1 MQTKAT
7 IFFIL
12 FVLNLSAYSNDM
24 PTNFNKANDLIVSGE
39 FKKGKKILY
48 QILNKNPKNM
58 QVINNIAYAE
68 AKSGNLD
75 KAIEIL
81 RSYIR
86 GNDDIDIIYKNL
98 TNLYAYQANII
109 YEEALS
115 INDSE
120 SREINLL
127 LIENF
132 KFDNKSLVSKNMN
145 KNLNN
150 SLEDLY
156 VDQENINSFIFDW
169 ATYWQNKD
177 YENYFNC
184 YEENYFPKEFK
195 SKETW
200 KADRKRRIK
209 NKNNIQIQIKNI
221 KIISNYK
228 KNILIQFTQ
237 AYNSDSF
244 SDVVRKHT
252 TASLIDG
259 SIKITGEYI
268 LR

>member
-1 MQTKAT
+1 MQTKAA

-24 PTNFNKANDLIVSGE
+24 PMNFNKANDLIVSGE

-48 QILNKNPKNM
+48 QILNNNPKNM

-127 LIENF
+127 LIKNF
-132 KFDNKSLVSKNMN
+132 KFDNKSLVSKDMN

-156 VDQENINSFIFDW
+156 VDQQNINSFIFDW

-209 NKNNIQIQIKNI
+209 DKNNIQIQIKNI

>member
-1 MQTKAT
+1 MQTKAI

-12 FVLNLSAYSNDM
+12 LALNFSAYSNDASK
-24 PTNFNKANDLIVSGE
+24 NFNEANDLIVSGE

-48 QILNKNPKNM
+48 QILNNNPKNM

-132 KFDNKSLVSKNMN
+132 KFDNKSLVSKDMN

>member
-24 PTNFNKANDLIVSGE
+24 PMNFNKASDLIVSGE

-48 QILNKNPKNM
+48 QILNNNPKNM

-132 KFDNKSLVSKNMN
+132 KFDNKSLVSKDMN

>member
-1 MQTKAT
+1 MQTKAI
-7 IFFIL
+7 IFFTL
-12 FVLNLSAYSNDM
+12 FTLNLSAYSNDVSK
-24 PTNFNKANDLIVSGE
+24 NFNEANDLIVSGE
-39 FKKGKKILY
+39 FEKGKRILY
-48 QILNKNPKNM
+48 QILNKNPKNV
-58 QVINNIAYAE
+58 QIINNIAYAE

-86 GNDDIDIIYKNL
+86 DNGDVDIIYKNL

-120 SREINLL
+120 SREINLS
-127 LIENF
+127 LIQNF
-132 KFDNKSLVSKNMN
+132 KFNNKVLISEDINR
-145 KNLNN
+145 NLNN
-150 SLEDLY
+150 LPESLY
-156 VDQENINSFIFDW
+156 INQENINNFILDW
-169 ATYWQNKD
+169 AKYWQNKD
-177 YENYFNC
+177 YENYFDC
-184 YEENYFPKEFK
+184 YEENYLPKEFESKKAWK
-195 SKETW
+195 S
-200 KADRKRRIK
+200 DRIRRIK

-252 TASLIDG
+252 TASMIDG

>member
-24 PTNFNKANDLIVSGE
+24 PKNFNKANDLIVSGE

-48 QILNKNPKNM
+48 QILNNNPKNM

-132 KFDNKSLVSKNMN
+132 KFDNKSLVSKDMN

>member
-24 PTNFNKANDLIVSGE
+24 PMNFNKANDLIVSGE

-48 QILNKNPKNM
+48 QILNNNPKNM

-132 KFDNKSLVSKNMN
+132 KFDNKSLVSKDMN

-156 VDQENINSFIFDW
+156 VDQQNINSFIFDW

>member
-12 FVLNLSAYSNDM
+12 FALNLSAYSNDM
-24 PTNFNKANDLIVSGE
+24 PMNFNKANDLIVSGE

-48 QILNKNPKNM
+48 QILNNNPKNM

-132 KFDNKSLVSKNMN
+132 KFDNKSLVSKDMN

-156 VDQENINSFIFDW
+156 VDQENIDSFIFDW

>member
-24 PTNFNKANDLIVSGE
+24 SMNFNKANDLIVSGE

-48 QILNKNPKNM
+48 QILNNNPKNM

-127 LIENF
+127 LIKNF
-132 KFDNKSLVSKNMN
+132 KFDNKALVSKDMN

>member
-24 PTNFNKANDLIVSGE
+24 SMNFNKANDLIVSGE

-48 QILNKNPKNM
+48 QILNNNPKNM

-127 LIENF
+127 LIKNF
-132 KFDNKSLVSKNMN
+132 KFDNKALVSKDMN

-156 VDQENINSFIFDW
+156 VDQENINSFIFSW

-259 SIKITGEYI
+259 NIKITGEYI

>member
-7 IFFIL
+7 IFFTL

-24 PTNFNKANDLIVSGE
+24 PKNFNKANDLIVSGE

-48 QILNKNPKNM
+48 QILNNNPKNM

-127 LIENF
+127 LIENL
-132 KFDNKSLVSKNMN
+132 KFDNKSLVSKDMN

-156 VDQENINSFIFDW
+156 VDQQNINSFIFDW

>member
-24 PTNFNKANDLIVSGE
+24 PMNFNKASDLIVSGE

-48 QILNKNPKNM
+48 QILNNNPKNM

-132 KFDNKSLVSKNMN
+132 KFDNKSLVSKDMN

-156 VDQENINSFIFDW
+156 VDQQNINSFIFDW

>member
-24 PTNFNKANDLIVSGE
+24 PMNFNKASDLIVSGE

-48 QILNKNPKNM
+48 QILNNNPKNM

-132 KFDNKSLVSKNMN
+132 KFDNKSLVSKDMN

-252 TASLIDG
+252 TASIIDG